1 MLSHILSQNMYLILR
16 PLLFATLFFIFS
28 SSTASESSITYLHKD
43 IPLSE
48 ITASNLEWNPFAK
61 RIYNGFDNGVYWFK
75 VESLGSDLDQI
86 LTIPESHITR
96 ASLHYNGNEIDKL
109 TNARYISFKLQS
121 NTEKHVYYLQ
131 VNCLKEARI
140 PIEIKTY
147 DEYHQSELNEYIV
160 IGLYCGIVLSILLF
174 NLFSY
179 FSFNN
184 KMYLL
189 YMFMVLGMSANAIY
203 KDGLIALLFG
213 IEGINEVLEPP
224 INAILVISSVFFTS
238 SYLNLNNRLKKV
250 KILGISVAMLSII
263 TNIGF
268 QVTNSFL
275 LFSMTAILHLLS
287 LNIYWSAGVILWK
300 KSYYA
305 RFFAIAYGV
314 PLLFAHDYYISPHF
328 GITGLGL
335 PPVLYKIGSVFEMV
349 IFTYAIMYQ
358 IKKLAKENTSIREKL
373 IDYASQ
379 IKESNNGSGKKE
391 LSVNELVETYS
402 FTLKEIAILK
412 DVALEKSN
420 RDIAK
425 EHFIS
430 ENTVKYHTRNIFN
443 KFEVKNR
450 KEAGEKFL
458 NE

>member
-1 MLSHILSQNMYLILR
+1 MVYGDTISYI
-16 PLLFATLFFIFS
+16 
-28 SSTASESSITYLHKD
+28 HKD
-43 IPLSE
+43 LSFLE
-48 ITASNLEWNPFAK
+48 IDSPNIEWEPFEE
-61 RIYNGFDNGVYWFK
+61 RIYDGFNNGVYWFK
-75 VESLGSDLDQI
+75 VECSASYVDQI

-96 ASLHYNGNEIDKL
+96 ASLYLLGNEIDKL
-109 TNARYISFKLQS
+109 SKTRYACFKLKA
-121 NTEKHVYYLQ
+121 NEEKRVYFLR

-147 DEYHQSELNEYIV
+147 EEYHQSELNEYII

-184 KMYLL
+184 KMYLH

-224 INAILVISSVFFTS
+224 INAILVISCIFFTS
-238 SYLNLNNRLKKV
+238 SYLNLNNKLKKL
-250 KILGISVAMLSII
+250 KILGVSVIGLSII
-263 TNIGF
+263 ANIGF
-268 QVTNSFL
+268 LVTNSFL
-275 LFSMTAILHLLS
+275 LFSMTAIFHLLA
-287 LNIYWSAGVILWK
+287 LDIYWSAGVILWK

-305 RFFAIAYGV
+305 KFFALAYGV

-328 GITGLGL
+328 GIAGLGL
-335 PPVLYKIGSVFEMV
+335 QPVLYKIGSIFEMV

-358 IKKLAKENTSIREKL
+358 AKKIARENTEIRLKL
-373 IDYASQ
+373 IDYTLQ
-379 IKESNNGSGKKE
+379 IGAPKNEVIKKE
-391 LSVNELVETYS
+391 LSIDQLVAAYN
-402 FTLKEIAILK
+402 FTLKEITILK

-420 RDIAK
+420 KKIAV

-430 ENTVKYHTRNIFN
+430 ENTVKYHIKNILQ

-450 KEAGEKFL
+450 KAAGEKFL
-458 NE
+458 NK